1 MHGQSPYACLWKRN
15 FKLAIV
21 LTRASS
27 QGKAFIC
34 CPSCLWPHSTGLCPL
49 LSLPWW
55 CWPGCSS
62 FLPTLHSP
70 VHSQTV
76 RTTHGL
82 SRLHH
87 CSTPQTWPSLPGPS
101 PPCEQSNIFLKFREE
116 NGAES
121 WILVSLCN
129 LYLWVCHQTII
140 IFQSYKIYKY

>member
-1 MHGQSPYACLWKRN
+1 MPLKKN

-21 LTRASS
+21 LTPPKVELPVRGRPLYAAPAVSDLILP
-27 QGKAFIC
+27 AYA
-34 CPSCLWPHSTGLCPL
+34 LC
-49 LSLPWW
+49 SLYHGGAGQVAGP
-55 CWPGCSS
+55 
-62 FLPTLHSP
+62 LPTLHSP

-101 PPCEQSNIFLKFREE
+101 PPCEQSNIFLKFKEE

-121 WILVSLCN
+121 WILVSLCH
-129 LYLWVCHQTII
+129 LYLWFCYQTII
-140 IFQSYKIYKY
+140 IFSII